1 MPHFK
6 PTILKLLAALIPL
19 FAALP
24 ATAAADKV
32 VDATKAGVVGDGTTM
47 NTAAIQKVIVGTT
60 LLKSDARPATVFID
74 VEGLK
79 LANFAAESSIR

>member
-6 PTILKLLAALIPL
+6 PTILKLLGALIPL

-24 ATAAADKV
+24 AAAADKV
-32 VDATKAGVVGDGTTM
+32 VDVTKAGVVGDGTTM
-47 NTAAIQKVIVGTT
+47 NTAAIQKVIVGTI